1 MPDESIADAA
11 QDAACQPAA
20 AMRNRKKNNPIDCGL
35 MPKKEILQ
43 NRILFA
49 RGEG

>member
-1 MPDESIADAA
+1 MSRLPMLPRMPP
-11 QDAACQPAA
+11 CQPAA

-49 RGEG
+49 RREG